1 MSIIL
6 LSIKKIFTHP
16 SNVSKILMH
25 TVQLQILFL
34 AIHTAI
40 GGMKQLKIINNIFAQ
55 VSPMIRQVEITEK

>member
-1 MSIIL
+1 
-6 LSIKKIFTHP
+6 
-16 SNVSKILMH
+16 MH

-34 AIHTAI
+34 AIHTAT